1 MAGGSSGDVRV
12 PQVYPPQQPTDAPRD
27 DAPGVLSEARAFS
40 GPLHDSLAFPFLA
53 GRIELSVRLTARPL
67 FDLRRRTRIG
77 VHVSRALS
85 RASPPSGP
93 FGGARPR
100 LEPADI
106 HRLDTTTLHQA
117 VRVLRPGEPGAVVV
131 PACWSTVA
139 SSRGRFSLLYAGLDH
154 EPDVTRLMIEITG
167 LTPSAEPDEMA
178 NVASHIEAQ
187 QRGVLV
193 RVAAEPR
200 AVARLS
206 QSGMKGLSLD
216 LSPLDLTEAASR
228 ETARQ
233 LMRTARLMASNLLVL
248 GLPAELAEDAAHSGA
263 THAVMEERFTVTV

>member
-1 MAGGSSGDVRV
+1 MPEVISPEPGEEPVGRHPQIGDEHK
-12 PQVYPPQQPTDAPRD
+12 AF
-27 DAPGVLSEARAFS
+27 ARQ
-40 GPLHDSLAFPFLA
+40 GNDSLSFPFLA

-77 VHVSRALS
+77 VHVSRILS
-85 RASPPSGP
+85 CATAPSGP

-100 LEPADI
+100 LEPAHI
-106 HRLDTTTLHQA
+106 QKLDTATLHQA
-117 VRVLRPGEPGAVVV
+117 VRILRPGDPGAIVV
-131 PACWSTVA
+131 PVCWSTVA

-154 EPDVTRLMIEITG
+154 EPDVTRLLIEITG
-167 LTPSAEPDEMA
+167 LTPSAEPEEIS
-178 NVASHIEAQ
+178 NVASHLEAQ
-187 QRGVLV
+187 QRGVLA

-206 QSGMKGLSLD
+206 QSGLKGLSLD
-216 LSPLDLTEAASR
+216 LTGLDLSEAANR

-233 LMRTARLMASNLLVL
+233 LMRTSRHTAANLLVL